1 MRASASAVPFCVAK
15 WCAANAVPSTL
26 VFAVRAARDAV
37 TRPIPGA
44 RPTGQR
50 QRCSKTLP
58 AFLSCAAR
66 AFAASMRLTRRSRS
80 SQHSF

>member
-15 WCAANAVPSTL
+15 WCAANAVPSAFT
-26 VFAVRAARDAV
+26 FAVRAARDAF

-50 QRCSKTLP
+50 KRCSKTLP
-58 AFLSCAAR
+58 AFLSDAAR
-66 AFAASMRLTRRSRS
+66 AFAASVRLTRRSRTP
-80 SQHSF
+80 QHSF